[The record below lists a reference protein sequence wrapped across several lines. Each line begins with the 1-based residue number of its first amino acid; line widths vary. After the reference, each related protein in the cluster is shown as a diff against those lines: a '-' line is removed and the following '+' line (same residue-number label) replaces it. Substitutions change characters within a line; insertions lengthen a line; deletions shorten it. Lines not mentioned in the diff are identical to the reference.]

1 MQVAVRQVTVR
12 QVTVTVRQL
21 NGRQV
26 TVTVRQVTVRQDP
39 IPVNI
44 PHTVVVTLA
53 GMWRSA
59 LGLGDKFMV
68 K

>member
-1 MQVAVRQVTVR
+1 MWQVTVR
-12 QVTVTVRQL
+12 QV

-26 TVTVRQVTVRQDP
+26 TVTAKQVTVRHDP

-44 PHTVVVTLA
+44 PHTVVVTL
-53 GMWRSA
+53 GGLWRSA
-59 LGLGDKFMV
+59 LGLVDKFMG

>member
-1 MQVAVRQVTVR
+1 MTLRQV
-12 QVTVTVRQL
+12 

-26 TVTVRQVTVRQDP
+26 TVTAKQVTVRHDP

-44 PHTVVVTLA
+44 PHTVVVTL
-53 GMWRSA
+53 GGLWRSA
-59 LGLGDKFMV
+59 LGLVDKFMG

>member
-1 MQVAVRQVTVR
+1 MRQV
-12 QVTVTVRQL
+12 

-26 TVTVRQVTVRQDP
+26 TVTAKQVTVRQDP

-44 PHTVVVTLA
+44 PHTFVVTLG
-53 GMWRSA
+53 GMCRSA
-59 LGLGDKFMV
+59 LGLGDKLMG